1 MGEKLINPTMTP
13 ITQLFAQA
21 ENDWN
26 LASLCQDLTSAK
38 QQISGKPKQ
47 LTPLEINCL
56 RGLLCG
62 YSPTEIAAAMNREVR
77 GLRVDLSRGLYRY
90 IEVLT
95 QRPINTLKDW
105 REVADWLAKANYK
118 ISFSHHNSQN
128 HDSSLKIVD
137 VSLEG
142 SVNSCVIDLKVR
154 NIGDRVAFLKNAKFL
169 FHDVW
174 MLKSWVLP
182 KFERNKQQAYAPAP
196 AMAMQRSRTVPS
208 SCDYQVSLAATLNF
222 DVALPLNFCTAN
234 YLNPQSKVV
243 YIENIKISQCVSC
256 NDVDRFTFTLFL
268 PENEQQLSSDS
279 QLPYLI
285 RTSYIY
291 NFKIELI
298 YDEDNKSIQ
307 SSDLIILLEPKYPE
321 NIETREFLTE
331 SDSKVST
338 EMKKWSQDNLE
349 LLTAIAKIK
358 GVMSSSLNSLIK
370 IAVR

>member
-1 MGEKLINPTMTP
+1 MTP
-13 ITQLFAQA
+13 IPQLFAQA

-26 LASLCQDLTSAK
+26 IARLCQDLTSAK

-47 LTPLEINCL
+47 LTPLEITCL

-62 YSPTEIAAAMNREVR
+62 YSPSEIATAMNREVR

-95 QRPINTLKDW
+95 NRSSNTLKDW
-105 REVADWLAKANYK
+105 REVTDWLAKANYK
-118 ISFSHHNSQN
+118 ISYSHHNLQN
-128 HDSSLKIVD
+128 NDSSLKIVD

-169 FHDVW
+169 FHNVW

-182 KFERNKQQAYAPAP
+182 RLEKNYELASPAAPSIP
-196 AMAMQRSRTVPS
+196 IQRSRPVPS
-208 SCDYQVSLAATLNF
+208 SFDYQVALPANLNF
-222 DVALPLNFCTAN
+222 DIPLPFNFYTDN
-234 YLNPQSKVV
+234 YLNAQQEIV
-243 YIENIKISQCVSC
+243 YTESFKISQCVSC

-268 PENEQQLSSDS
+268 PKSEQQLSSNEYS
-279 QLPYLI
+279 PYLV

-291 NFKIELI
+291 NLRLELI
-298 YDEDNKSIQ
+298 YDEDNKTIQ

-321 NIETREFLTE
+321 NIEIREFLVD
-331 SDSKVST
+331 SDSKFST
-338 EMKKWSQDNLE
+338 EMKKWSQHNLE

-358 GVMSSSLNSLIK
+358 GVISSSLNSLIR

>member
-1 MGEKLINPTMTP
+1 M
-13 ITQLFAQA
+13 
-21 ENDWN
+21 
-26 LASLCQDLTSAK
+26 CQDITSAK

-62 YSPTEIAAAMNREVR
+62 YSPSEIAAAMNREVR

-90 IEVLT
+90 IELLT
-95 QRPINTLKDW
+95 NRPSNTLKDW

-128 HDSSLKIVD
+128 NDSALKIVD

-182 KFERNKQQAYAPAP
+182 KLEINKQQAYAPAP
-196 AMAMQRSRTVPS
+196 AMAMQRSRTVPP
-208 SCDYQVSLAATLNF
+208 SCDYQVFLPANLNF
-222 DVALPLNFCTAN
+222 DIALPLSFSREN
-234 YLNPQSKVV
+234 YLNTQQKIV
-243 YIENIKISQCVSC
+243 YTENFKISQCVSC

-268 PENEQQLSSDS
+268 PENEQQVSRNEYS
-279 QLPYLI
+279 PYLV

-298 YDEDNKSIQ
+298 YDEDNKSIE
-307 SSDLIILLEPKYPE
+307 SSDLIILLEPKYSE
-321 NIETREFLTE
+321 NLETREFWTE
-331 SDSKVST
+331 SDSKLST
-338 EMKKWSQDNLE
+338 EMKKWSQQNLE

-358 GVMSSSLNSLIK
+358 SVMSSSLNSLIK